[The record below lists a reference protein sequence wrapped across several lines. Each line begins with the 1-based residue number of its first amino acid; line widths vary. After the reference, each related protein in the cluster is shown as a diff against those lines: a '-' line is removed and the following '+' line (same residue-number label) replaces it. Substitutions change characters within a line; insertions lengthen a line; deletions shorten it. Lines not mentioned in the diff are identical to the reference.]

1 MPIDLFG
8 FTIGRKQ
15 EPTKTLQAFAKPE
28 YEDGALPVSSGG
40 VYGTYLD
47 TDATIKTEFELVNR
61 YRDMALQ
68 AEVEAAVDDFKL
80 EIIGYESTLGDLNLD
95 SETNILDI
103 VELVNTV
110 LGIE

>member
-47 TDATIKTEFELVNR
+47 TDATIKTECE
-61 YRDMALQ
+61 
-68 AEVEAAVDDFKL
+68 
-80 EIIGYESTLGDLNLD
+80 
-95 SETNILDI
+95 
-103 VELVNTV
+103 
-110 LGIE
+110 